1 MIGCAATVTCPSTKP
16 SFHRNL
22 SRLDS
27 MCAPICRMPFCAHM
41 QLLCDTC
48 GLHAFVP
55 CSVSH
60 AIGKWHVRHRPPNT
74 EPDMQ
79 PHTSPHTTLHSLVH
93 SQRHTH
99 THTCTA
105 DRAHTLLAATARS
118 VRLGLHAHLPRVFV
132 FLRILLRGT
141 SECSLRLTT
150 TPNVTI
156 TVTIIP
162 HPHSHP
168 HSHSP
173 NSPYRTTSPMAGLT
187 TWTFTSR

>member
-22 SRLDS
+22 SRPDS

-48 GLHAFVP
+48 GLHAFAP

-99 THTCTA
+99 T
-105 DRAHTLLAATARS
+105 RALLTVLTPYWPPQLGQCAWDYTPTFRGYSSFYGFYSGGQVSVLFASPPPQTSQSPSPSFLTLTLT
-118 VRLGLHAHLPRVFV
+118 LTLTHPILPTGLLHPW
-132 FLRILLRGT
+132 RG
-141 SECSLRLTT
+141 
-150 TPNVTI
+150 
-156 TVTIIP
+156 
-162 HPHSHP
+162 
-168 HSHSP
+168 
-173 NSPYRTTSPMAGLT
+173 
-187 TWTFTSR
+187 